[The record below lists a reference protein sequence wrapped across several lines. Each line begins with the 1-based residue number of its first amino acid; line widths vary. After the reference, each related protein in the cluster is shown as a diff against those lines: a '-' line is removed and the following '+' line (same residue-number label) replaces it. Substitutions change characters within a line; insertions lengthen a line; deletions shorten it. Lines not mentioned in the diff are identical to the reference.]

1 MTNDENVRKCAMGLM
16 DAITLVMRVTG
27 GEISKNAASV
37 LSIQQFRA
45 LISMKMISNP
55 SLTEV
60 AEHMGVTISMAS
72 KIIDAMVERGYII
85 RDTDTV
91 DRRKLV
97 LSITKE
103 GENALEV
110 VHMTALNCY
119 IEKLQTLTKAECEIV
134 NIAADLIRSKF
145 RCSQQNESHEVNI

>member
-1 MTNDENVRKCAMGLM
+1 MAIDDSIRKCAMGLM

-27 GEISKNAASV
+27 GEIRQNAASM

-45 LISMKMISNP
+45 LISMKMITHP

-60 AEHMGVTISMAS
+60 ADHMGVTISMAS

-85 RDTDTV
+85 RDTDIE

-103 GENALEV
+103 GEDALEA
-110 VHMTALNCY
+110 VHLTALNCY
-119 IEKLQTLTKAECEIV
+119 IEKLQTLSTAEREIV

-145 RCSQQNESHEVNI
+145 RRSQQNESHEVNI